1 MRHYSH
7 KSMSDAKFES
17 GTLSSFGDMT
27 SQNFP
32 LKKGNKSWN
41 SGIYV
46 SVNSSWVHPPRA
58 TPGD

>member
-1 MRHYSH
+1 MRHYSQ

-17 GTLSSFGDMT
+17 GTFSSFGDMT

-41 SGIYV
+41 SGIY
-46 SVNSSWVHPPRA
+46 PRKMGL
-58 TPGD
+58 T